1 LISVQRLE
9 RVQALAEL
17 ELKKI
22 EYKDAI
28 EKTTDTHERFKLM
41 LLLKATQDT
50 INSIMEEL
58 K

>member
-1 LISVQRLE
+1 MISVQRLK

-28 EKTTDTHERFKLM
+28 AKTTDAHERFKLL
-41 LLLKATQDT
+41 LLLKTTQDT

-58 K
+58 N